1 LLFRLTEEIMK
12 QSEIDKLVDDIQVF
26 LNRVSEQGGITEESF
41 GSCATTNSETGIFIP
56 AGSKKKMNRFLK
68 VSRYACY
75 LVEALTIGLL
85 TTVIVWP
92 LGSLPQT
99 AMFIVG
105 ALLFGIFIITM
116 LFGMQARVRLL
127 LKIEANTQ
135 RIAASKARIAESLEK
150 LQFE

>member
-1 LLFRLTEEIMK
+1 MK

-26 LNRVSEQGGITEESF
+26 LNRVAEQGGITEESF
-41 GSCATTNSETGIFIP
+41 ASSTITSVEPGIFIP

-75 LVEALTIGLL
+75 LVEVLTIGLL
-85 TTVIVWP
+85 TSVIVWP
-92 LGSLPQT
+92 FGGLPQT

-105 ALLFGIFIITM
+105 ALLFGIFTITM
-116 LFGMQARVRLL
+116 LFGMQTRVRLL

-135 RIAASKARIAESLEK
+135 RIAASKARIAEALEK
-150 LQFE
+150 LQIE

>member
-1 LLFRLTEEIMK
+1 MK
-12 QSEIDKLVDDIQVF
+12 QPEIDKLVDDIQVF

-41 GSCATTNSETGIFIP
+41 APSTITGAEAGIFIP
-56 AGSKKKMNRFLK
+56 AGSKKKMDRFLK

-75 LVEALTIGLL
+75 LLEALTIGLL
-85 TTVIVWP
+85 TAVIVWP
-92 LGSLPQT
+92 IGSLPQT

-105 ALLFGIFIITM
+105 ALLFGIFTITM
-116 LFGMQARVRLL
+116 LFGMQARVHLL

-150 LQFE
+150 LHLE